1 MAEKEASYY
10 LFLDDNKVRCMLC
23 PHLCTINRG
32 NSGICKVRYNNNGK
46 LFTRIYNIVS
56 AINIDPIEKK
66 PLYHFYPG
74 SKILSIGTIGC
85 NLQCQFCQNSDISQV
100 TENEFPFLRP
110 YIINDLVKIAVNE
123 KNNIGIAYTYN
134 EPVVWFEFMLD
145 IAKEAKKNNLL
156 NVVVSNGYIMPQPLD
171 ELIPYID
178 AFNIDLKSFSEDFM
192 KKYTHSTL
200 KPVLDN
206 LVKIKNNT
214 KHLEI
219 TNLVIPTLNDNEAEF
234 AGMVK
239 WISENLGNDVPLHI
253 SRYFPRYKLYIDETP
268 IETLER
274 FYNIAQGFL
283 KYVYI
288 GNASIGNSN
297 NTICNKCGNIII
309 ERRGYYVFIKGLD
322 IKGRC
327 TSCGEKIIDYFIVP
341 DRGQEF

>member
-100 TENEFPFLRP
+100 TENEFPFLKP